1 MADGDDPRRREDSLA
16 TRMSDAVARTS
27 EREVALRAMGLL
39 DGLYEGD
46 DFLLLVG
53 GRHARGILNGAP
65 PLYWPEAWG
74 ARALLYAWTPEAAKV
89 VEKNLTNR
97 AWRVREACAKV
108 VATRQLPLVRAL
120 TVLVT
125 DENARVRGAA
135 LRALGAVGGPS
146 DEDVIRRALTDP
158 DTSVRVA
165 AHDGLEALAARHEQV
180 LSPAGRHAQAAAE
193 ASAVTVDEDDSD
205 DESADDSDADA
216 DADRS

>member
-16 TRMSDAVARTS
+16 TRMSDAVSRTS

-146 DEDVIRRALTDP
+146 DEEVIRRALTDP

-180 LSPAGRHAQAAAE
+180 LSPAGRHAT
-193 ASAVTVDEDDSD
+193 S
-205 DESADDSDADA
+205 
-216 DADRS
+216 R

>member
-16 TRMSDAVARTS
+16 TRMSDAVSRTS

-135 LRALGAVGGPS
+135 
-146 DEDVIRRALTDP
+146 
-158 DTSVRVA
+158 
-165 AHDGLEALAARHEQV
+165 HDGLEALAARHEQV
-180 LSPAGRHAQAAAE
+180 LSPAGRHAAAAAE
-193 ASAVTVDEDDSD
+193 ASAPAAD
-205 DESADDSDADA
+205 ADDADADDADA
-216 DADRS
+216 DADRP

>member
-16 TRMSDAVARTS
+16 TRMSDAVSRTS

-135 LRALGAVGGPS
+135 LRALGAVGGPA
-146 DEDVIRRALTDP
+146 DEAVIRRALTDP

-193 ASAVTVDEDDSD
+193 ASAATEDDDDSD
-205 DESADDSDADA
+205 DSADAADSD
-216 DADRS
+216 RS